1 VALMAELVHLVLT
14 VLLTETL
21 LFMEMQQ
28 ELDNLQDM
36 QVVVEVEQLL
46 HQLLVLTLA
55 LAQAELVVEVV
66 VVLVVIH
73 LLMLLEIMALQ
84 VRKTQ
89 AVVAVDLVIQE
100 LVAV

>member
-1 VALMAELVHLVLT
+1 VELMAVQVHSVLT

-46 HQLLVLTLA
+46 HQPLAHTLH
-55 LAQAELVVEVV
+55 LEQEELVVEVV

>member
-1 VALMAELVHLVLT
+1 VALMAVQAHSVLT

-21 LFMEMQQ
+21 LSMEMQQ

-46 HQLLVLTLA
+46 HQLLVPTLDQV
-55 LAQAELVVEVV
+55 QAELVVEVV

-73 LLMLLEIMALQ
+73 LPMLLATMALQ

-89 AVVAVDLVIQE
+89 AVAVVDLVIQE